1 MSEHCTYALLWK
13 SPLFSTCTVLHFAV
27 TFSSSFMSY
36 VIDILFCIC
45 CHFNGCSL
53 LEFTLTGFRI
63 CHYIACFI
71 FAVIGLFISTILIYQ
86 RQQLVIHI
94 YNIFTWVSCVS
105 STEEFLPA
113 AVLVQFSCI
122 ILLPGSRILIWL
134 KYWYLITK
142 ASGDNISSRHLEW
155 FECSSRW
162 QICQNY
168 VQECSSIK

>member
-94 YNIFTWVSCVS
+94 YNILPELAAFHPRRNSCLLLCLYS
-105 STEEFLPA
+105 SV
-113 AVLVQFSCI
+113 VLSYCQEVVFYMAE
-122 ILLPGSRILIWL
+122 ILIFDH
-134 KYWYLITK
+134 K
-142 ASGDNISSRHLEW
+142 
-155 FECSSRW
+155 
-162 QICQNY
+162 
-168 VQECSSIK
+168 SIWR